1 MLSAASLTITI
12 VVISW
17 TMSTESGNHLQQQD
31 IAHDT
36 LTINKCI
43 DKSKDKSTTNHVKTH
58 EIILENYQDLN
69 L

>member
-36 LTINKCI
+36 LTINNCI
-43 DKSKDKSTTNHVKTH
+43 DNSKDKSTTNHVKTH